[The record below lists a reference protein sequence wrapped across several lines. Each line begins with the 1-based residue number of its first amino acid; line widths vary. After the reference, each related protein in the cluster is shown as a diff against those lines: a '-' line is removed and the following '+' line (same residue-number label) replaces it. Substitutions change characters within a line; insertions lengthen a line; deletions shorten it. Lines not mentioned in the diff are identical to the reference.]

1 MVLLNILDCDH
12 NGSIATRYETLRSS
26 QAAASF
32 AIWSDGETES
42 NLTRPGR

>member
-1 MVLLNILDCDH
+1 
-12 NGSIATRYETLRSS
+12 LRSS